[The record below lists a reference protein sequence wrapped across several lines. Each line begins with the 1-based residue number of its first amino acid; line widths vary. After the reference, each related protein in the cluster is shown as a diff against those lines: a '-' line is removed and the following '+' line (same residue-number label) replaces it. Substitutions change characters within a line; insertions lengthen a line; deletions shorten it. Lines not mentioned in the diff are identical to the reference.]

1 MIMTKSAF
9 RWMALT
15 ATVASLAI
23 GSGVSLAQKGPTLT
37 KAVQKSLAA
46 ADAASKKKNFA
57 ECVAKGREAEAVPNR
72 TDNDN
77 NMIAEVLG
85 YCFVQQRDYTN
96 ATRYYEQT
104 LGNVTGNVLEQ
115 RVRAISQMYNAQG
128 NYAKAIEFGQRA
140 IKGGYA
146 DSDMYIIVGQAYY
159 RQGDYKT
166 TAKFVGDYVNGI
178 ERNGNTPKE
187 ALLLIVFDSCRRLS
201 DDACTTNTLEKLVRH
216 YQKEDY
222 WKNLMI
228 SIFRSGVTGD
238 RATLQLYRLAS
249 EVNAMP
255 RPQYYVEMAQLAIE
269 GGFPGEAQTIAENII
284 AKKMFTEKADTER
297 VNRLLA
303 SAKSRAATDKPQLTS
318 EASRA
323 RSGESL
329 VRLGEAYM
337 GYGMLPQAV
346 DALTRGLAAPGVKNP
361 PDALLVLG
369 IAQFKSGNKADA
381 LKAFGTVKG
390 DAGLERLARLWTLR
404 AQG

>member
-1 MIMTKSAF
+1 MTKSAH
-9 RWMALT
+9 RWVALT
-15 ATVASLAI
+15 AAVASLAI
-23 GSGVSLAQKGPTLT
+23 GSGVSLAQKGPALT

-46 ADAASKKKNFA
+46 ADAASKKKNFT

-72 TDNDN
+72 TANDN

-85 YCFVQQRDYTN
+85 YCFVQQRDYAN

-104 LGNVTGNVLEQ
+104 LDNVSGNVLEQ

-128 NYAKAIEFGQRA
+128 NYAKAIEYGQRA
-140 IKGGYA
+140 IKGGFA

-166 TAKFVGDYVNGI
+166 TAKFVGDYVNSI

-187 ALLLIVFDSCRRLS
+187 ALLLIVFDSCRRLN

-228 SIFRSGVTGD
+228 SIFRSGATGD

-269 GGFPGEAQTIAENII
+269 GGFPGEAQSIAENVI
-284 AKKMFTEKADTER
+284 AKKLFTEKADVER

-318 EASRA
+318 EAGRA
-323 RSGESL
+323 KSGESL

-369 IAQFKSGNKADA
+369 IAHFKSGNKADA
-381 LKAFGTVKG
+381 LKSFGAVKG